1 MDMMPCNPETIAFLL
16 QKRARTCAKDTAYSF
31 PEIEQ
36 HYTWSRLWNEV
47 QIIAKGYLELGIQ
60 KGDAIAFLMTGRME
74 LIISMYAAAS
84 IGAISVP
91 LNTYSKK
98 GEVCEFLK
106 GASPK
111 AMIIG
116 KEGHQQQYASMLID
130 IFSDY
135 AHGDSSPA
143 WLPSHIFIVEGKGIE
158 VQSPMRPYS
167 DLFRLGAQSED
178 DALLRACLLTSIH
191 DPLILL
197 YTSGTTGS
205 PKGVIR
211 TTASFISTAPTY
223 TNRKR
228 ANPILQKMIDVVA
241 RSFSVISLLPLYHLG
256 GFGVIFTNL
265 KVCNVR
271 MVLLTYYHPLTAIEV
286 VRKESCRILIGTPYM
301 VQRMISVTQGNNSAL
316 SSLIGISFTSAAVSR
331 ALLHKVK
338 SDLKLLFFMV
348 TYGSTEAGA
357 IANGTCFTGGE
368 RNLLLSL
375 LFKLLRS
382 THLLSGAVEYKQFE
396 QNSYSLAGKVD
407 RGVEIRIRDV
417 VTGNDQS
424 GLEHGE
430 IEVRSHRV
438 MGMLNTQSS
447 SMEEDG
453 WFRTGDLG
461 YIDNNRN
468 LTITGRIHRL
478 ISRGGEKISPL
489 EVEGVLLR
497 NEDVEDAFVLGIPDV
512 LYGEKLCACVVAR
525 EGSSLTAESLV
536 QSLGN
541 QISAFKVPEHIV
553 FLPELP
559 LSPTGK
565 ISVVEIRSIVMNG
578 LNREIRYA

>member
-1 MDMMPCNPETIAFLL
+1 MDMIPCNPETIAFLL
-16 QKRARTCAKDTAYSF
+16 QKRARTCAKDVAYSF

-36 HYTWSRLWNEV
+36 HYTWGKLWNEV
-47 QIIAKGYLELGIQ
+47 QLIAKGYLELGIQ
-60 KGDAIAFLMTGRME
+60 KGDSIAFLMTGRME
-74 LIISMYAAAS
+74 LIISMFAAAC
-84 IGAISVP
+84 IGAVSVP

-98 GEVCEFLK
+98 AEIREFLK

-116 KEGHQQQYASMLID
+116 KEGHQQQYPSMLID
-130 IFSDY
+130 IFRDYEYSD
-135 AHGDSSPA
+135 SRPA
-143 WLPSHIFIVEGKGIE
+143 WLPAHIFIVEGDDLE

-167 DLFRLGAQSED
+167 DLYTIGAQSND
-178 DALLRACLLTSIH
+178 DALLRACLLTSIN

-205 PKGVIR
+205 PKGVVR
-211 TTASFISTAPTY
+211 STASFLATAPKY
-223 TNRKR
+223 TSKKE
-228 ANPILQKMIDVVA
+228 ANPILQKMTDVIA
-241 RSFSVISLLPLYHLG
+241 RRFSVISLLPLYHLG

-265 KVCNVR
+265 RVCNVR
-271 MVLLTYYHPLTAIEV
+271 MVLLSHYHPLTAIAV
-286 VRKESCRILIGTPYM
+286 VKKESCRVLIGTPYM
-301 VQRMISVTQGNNSAL
+301 VQRMMSVSQGNYAAL
-316 SSLIGISFTSAAVSR
+316 SSLIGISFTSAAVSSS
-331 ALLHKVK
+331 LLHRVK
-338 SDLKLLFFMV
+338 SELKLLFFMV
-348 TYGSTEAGA
+348 TYGSTEAGS

-368 RNLLLSL
+368 RNLILSI
-375 LFKLLRS
+375 LFRLMRRAN
-382 THLLSGAVEYKQFE
+382 LLSGAVEYKHFE

-424 GLEHGE
+424 VLEQGE
-430 IEVRSHRV
+430 IVVRSHRV
-438 MGMLNTQSS
+438 MSMLNNQSTYL
-447 SMEEDG
+447 EEDG

-461 YIDNNRN
+461 FIDSHHN
-468 LTITGRIHRL
+468 LTISGRVHRL

-489 EVEGVLLR
+489 EIEGVLLM
-497 NEDVEDAFVLGIPDV
+497 NEDIEDAFVLGVPDA

-525 EGSSLTAESLV
+525 KGSNLSAEVLISSLA
-536 QSLGN
+536 N

-565 ISVVEIRSIVMNG
+565 ISVVEIRAIVMNG
-578 LNREIRYA
+578 LSREIRYA